1 MEEFRRRSLAANTV
15 RGYESDWQDFTS
27 WCKQR
32 GKSALPADLETLGLY
47 FVDCAQ
53 RLKNATL
60 TRRIAAISRMHRN
73 AGFDSPTG
81 EAKFRQMMA
90 GVRRK
95 RQSPQVTKRP
105 LLATDL
111 FEILGQLDESTAQG
125 LRDRALLVV
134 GFTGALRRSE
144 LVALDYEDIDWK
156 REGMVLHI
164 RSSKTDQEG
173 QGSEVGIPLGRKP
186 GTCPVRLLKAWLD
199 FAKIKSGPVFR
210 PIKKGG
216 AIEESRLGDRS
227 VALIVKRTVGH
238 AGFSGEEFSGHSLRA
253 GLATSAALAGQHE
266 RDIMQQTRH
275 KSEKMVRRYIRKGSL
290 FQGNVVDSLG
300 F

>member
-1 MEEFRRRSLAANTV
+1 
-15 RGYESDWQDFTS
+15 
-27 WCKQR
+27 
-32 GKSALPADLETLGLY
+32 
-47 FVDCAQ
+47 
-53 RLKNATL
+53 
-60 TRRIAAISRMHRN
+60 
-73 AGFDSPTG
+73 
-81 EAKFRQMMA
+81 MA

-95 RQSPQVTKRP
+95 KTDPQVVKRP
-105 LLATDL
+105 LVASDL
-111 FEILGQLDESTAQG
+111 FEILKQLDEETAQG

-144 LVALDYEDIDWK
+144 LVALDVEHLRWT

-173 QGSEVGIPLGRKP
+173 QGTEVGIPYGRKP
-186 GTCPVRLLKAWLD
+186 STCPVRILKAWLE
-199 FAKIKSGPVFR
+199 FAKIESGPVFR
-210 PIKKGG
+210 PVTKGG
-216 AIEESRLGDRS
+216 RVGKSRLGDRS

-238 AGFSGEEFSGHSLRA
+238 TGYSAEEFSGHSLRA
-253 GLATSAALAGQHE
+253 GLATSAALAGQPE

-290 FQGNVVDSLG
+290 FLGNVVDALG

>member
-1 MEEFRRRSLAANTV
+1 LA
-15 RGYESDWQDFTS
+15 E
-27 WCKQR
+27 
-32 GKSALPADLETLGLY
+32 
-47 FVDCAQ
+47 
-53 RLKNATL
+53 
-60 TRRIAAISRMHRN
+60 
-73 AGFDSPTG
+73 
-81 EAKFRQMMA
+81 
-90 GVRRK
+90 
-95 RQSPQVTKRP
+95 
-105 LLATDL
+105 
-111 FEILGQLDESTAQG
+111 LDESTAQG

-144 LVALDYEDIDWK
+144 LVALNYEDIRWT

-216 AIEESRLGDRS
+216 AIEEGRLGDRS

-238 AGFSGEEFSGHSLRA
+238 TGFSGEEFSGHSLRA